1 MKREAQA
8 VPVGVSDGSMSR
20 HLVLLTKKTGFKP
33 RPMPPARLRLGGRLL
48 REYKR
53 RSTHL

>member
-20 HLVLLTKKTGFKP
+20 HLVLLTKKTGYKP

-53 RSTHL
+53 RSTH